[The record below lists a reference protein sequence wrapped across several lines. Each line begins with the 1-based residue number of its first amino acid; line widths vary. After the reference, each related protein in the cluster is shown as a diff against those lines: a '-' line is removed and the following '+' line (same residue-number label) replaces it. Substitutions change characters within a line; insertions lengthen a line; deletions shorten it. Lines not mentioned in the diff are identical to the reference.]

1 MGVIMK
7 HYCLNLEVLQG
18 IYCICKKFPSH
29 LINDIQYKSDFFSL
43 TKTADEVSIVCNQG
57 VIPTDMQIDLEKD
70 WNILKVVGPLDFSL
84 VGILSN
90 LSSLLTQASISIFVL
105 STYDTDYILVRKSS
119 LSEAI
124 NALKKGGHTVKC
136 L

>member
-1 MGVIMK
+1 MK
-7 HYCLNLEVLQG
+7 HYCLDLEVLQG
-18 IYCICKKFPSH
+18 TYCICKKLPSY
-29 LINDIQYKSDFFSL
+29 LINDIQYKSSFFSL

-57 VIPTDMQIDLEKD
+57 VIPTNMQIALEKD
-70 WNILKVVGPLDFSL
+70 WKILKVVGPLDFSL
-84 VGILSN
+84 VGILAN
-90 LSSLLTQASISIFVL
+90 ISSLLAQASISIFVL
-105 STYDTDYILVRKSS
+105 STYDTDYILVKKSS